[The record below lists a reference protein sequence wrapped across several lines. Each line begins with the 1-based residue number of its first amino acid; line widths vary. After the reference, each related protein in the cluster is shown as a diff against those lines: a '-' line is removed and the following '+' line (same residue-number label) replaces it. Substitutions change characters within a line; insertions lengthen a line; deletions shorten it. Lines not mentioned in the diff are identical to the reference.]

1 MSKPVGVEWRETAE
15 ELEEQYRRERNVE
28 RRKRLGALWR
38 VRVGDR
44 IPDAGRVV
52 GVGSRTVDR
61 WLGWYRS
68 GGLAEV
74 LRRVPGH
81 GAVGQPHRLSA
92 GQQQE
97 LLTHVAQ
104 GQFRTYEEARAWV
117 ETAYG
122 VEYRPGGFS
131 TTLHRLGVHPKVPR
145 PVAEKADRAAQEA
158 WRQGG

>member
-1 MSKPVGVEWRETAE
+1 MSKAVGVDWAETAE
-15 ELEEQYRRERNVE
+15 ELEGQYRRERNVE

-61 WLGWYRS
+61 WLGWYRG
-68 GGLAEV
+68 GGLGEV
-74 LRRVPGH
+74 LRRVPGY
-81 GAVGQPHRLSA
+81 GALGQPHRLSA
-92 GQQQE
+92 AQQQE
-97 LLTHVAQ
+97 LLAHAER

-117 ETAYG
+117 ERAHG
-122 VEYRPGGFS
+122 VEYRPGGFY